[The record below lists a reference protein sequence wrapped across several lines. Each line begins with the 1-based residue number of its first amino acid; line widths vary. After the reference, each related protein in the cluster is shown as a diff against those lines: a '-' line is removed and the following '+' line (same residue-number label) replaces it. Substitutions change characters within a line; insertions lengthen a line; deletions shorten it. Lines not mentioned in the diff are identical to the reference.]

1 MVDIVDRI
9 IGWSY
14 GIMVLGDHI
23 EGALHISDEDVA
35 VLHLNS
41 ELLLEC
47 LVHVDRGFDV
57 RKTALIAP
65 VGVEG
70 DGDALSYGVVTFQR
84 AGSTALSRS
93 CTHLMMRLAVRPG
106 CVWQGLRDGASRCV
120 WGARC
125 RRSEGKR

>member
-1 MVDIVDRI
+1 MMVDIVDRI

-23 EGALHISDEDVA
+23 EGALHISYEDVA

-41 ELLLEC
+41 ELLLQR

-57 RKTALIAP
+57 GEPALVAP

-70 DGDALSYGVVTFQR
+70 DGDALS
-84 AGSTALSRS
+84 
-93 CTHLMMRLAVRPG
+93 
-106 CVWQGLRDGASRCV
+106 
-120 WGARC
+120 
-125 RRSEGKR
+125 